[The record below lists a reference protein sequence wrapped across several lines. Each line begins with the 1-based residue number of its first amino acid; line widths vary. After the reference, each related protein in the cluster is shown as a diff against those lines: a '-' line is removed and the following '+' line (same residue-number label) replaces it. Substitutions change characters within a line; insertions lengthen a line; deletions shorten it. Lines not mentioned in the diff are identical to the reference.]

1 MTERTAP
8 AFGNHSAADVVAAVD
23 GSPSS
28 YRAVAWAAVEA
39 SMHGCGLHLINSWA
53 IPSGFGPEATMTEND
68 LRWLYDQ
75 GQRVVD
81 EAEHVART
89 ASPGKAPIISTEV
102 TSLLITTALIK
113 RSHSARMVVVGSRGL
128 GAFQRGLLGSVST
141 AVARHAWCPVAVIHA
156 DAPLDSVSAG
166 RPVVVGV
173 DGSDN
178 SAPAVALAF
187 DEAAR
192 RNVGLIAMHS
202 WSDTSGLDF
211 PIRDWDDVRNSADR
225 ALAETLAGYRE
236 QYPDVAVQRIV
247 RVDRP
252 ARSLHDASA
261 DAQLV
266 VVGSRGRGG
275 FRGLLLGST
284 SDALLHSVDT
294 PLIVVRARPAHN
306 DSAGEHE

>member
-1 MTERTAP
+1 MTGHTDPAHEKRTVP
-8 AFGNHSAADVVAAVD
+8 DVVAAVD

-81 EAEHVART
+81 EAEHVARN
-89 ASPGKAPIISTEV
+89 ASPGKEPVISTEV

-113 RSHSARMVVVGSRGL
+113 RSHAARMVVVGSRGL

-156 DAPLDSVSAG
+156 DAPLDSAAAG
-166 RPVVVGV
+166 RPVLVGV

-211 PIRDWDDVRNSADR
+211 PIRDWDDVKNSADR
-225 ALAETLAGYRE
+225 ALAETLAGYHE

-294 PLIVVRARPAHN
+294 PLIIVRARSEHPE
-306 DSAGEHE
+306 SAREHE

>member
-1 MTERTAP
+1 
-8 AFGNHSAADVVAAVD
+8 
-23 GSPSS
+23 
-28 YRAVAWAAVEA
+28 
-39 SMHGCGLHLINSWA
+39 
-53 IPSGFGPEATMTEND
+53 
-68 LRWLYDQ
+68 
-75 GQRVVD
+75 
-81 EAEHVART
+81 
-89 ASPGKAPIISTEV
+89 
-102 TSLLITTALIK
+102 
-113 RSHSARMVVVGSRGL
+113 
-128 GAFQRGLLGSVST
+128 FQRGLLGSVST

-156 DAPLDSVSAG
+156 DAPLDSATAG
-166 RPVVVGV
+166 RPVLVGV

-211 PIRDWDDVRNSADR
+211 PIRDWDDVKNSADR
-225 ALAETLAGYRE
+225 ALAETLAGYHE

-294 PLIVVRARPAHN
+294 PLIIVRARSEHPE
-306 DSAGEHE
+306 SAREHE